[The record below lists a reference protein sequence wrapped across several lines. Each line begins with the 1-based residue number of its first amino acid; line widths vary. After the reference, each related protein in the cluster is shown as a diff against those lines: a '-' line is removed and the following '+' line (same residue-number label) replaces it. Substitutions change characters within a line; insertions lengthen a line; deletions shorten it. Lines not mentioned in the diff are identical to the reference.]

1 MIRHRC
7 FGRSISRKL
16 AAAVMAVSFLAGQ
29 MLPVM
34 AAEDTVDVADDA
46 QAVASSAND
55 SAADDAAS
63 GKNTGASDTGKEVT
77 LRVCSWEEYID
88 EGGWEQLYLVRIPW
102 WRISRTGITRI
113 MV

>member
-16 AAAVMAVSFLAGQ
+16 AAAVMAVSLLAGQ

-34 AAEDTVDVADDA
+34 AAEDTG
-46 QAVASSAND
+46 
-55 SAADDAAS
+55 DAAS
-63 GKNTGASDTGKEVT
+63 VKSDGASDTEKRSLSGCAAGKST
-77 LRVCSWEEYID
+77 LTRVVGMKTKPWN
-88 EGGWEQLYLVRIPW
+88 WTMEQLYLVRIPW